1 MRLQTEGAV
10 DATGKA
16 LPVAILD
23 TKATVAVT
31 LHETL
36 ASSSPAS
43 TTFGATEKTYPSCTL
58 TSASTGT
65 ITITSIL
72 GGYDGSHISVTVAA
86 ADTALAVAVS
96 GKDITITPKANSTLA
111 QVAAAIAAHTLASML
126 ITATVV
132 GTSSHV
138 ITAEQPKQ
146 YLTGWDRGSLGTLV
160 RAYNAANGVCF
171 IGGFPEGNNGT
182 PTASMPMGAGAEM
195 WFMVD
200 AGEKIVAKAA
210 SGVTGVLYLTPS
222 RKY

>member
-31 LHETL
+31 LNETL

-43 TTFGATEKTYPSCTL
+43 TTFGATEKTYPSCTIAAANDK
-58 TSASTGT
+58 TV
-65 ITITSIL
+65 TITSIL
-72 GGYDGSHISVTVAA
+72 GGYDGSHISVTVADA
-86 ADTALAVAVS
+86 GASLAVAVS
-96 GKDITITPKANSTLA
+96 GKDITITPKANSTCAL
-111 QVAAAIAAHTLASML
+111 VAAAINAAAGHLVV
-126 ITATVV
+126 ATTNGTTEVV
-132 GTSSHV
+132 AATQ
-138 ITAEQPKQ
+138 AKQ
-146 YLTGWDRGSLGTLV
+146 YLAGWDRGGSGTLV

-195 WFMVD
+195 WIMVD